1 MTNSKSDTT
10 PEPENKNSGSDSTQS
25 SELPPNPLDVLVEEE
40 PGVGEVIKKTPEV
53 ERILREHPEVAG
65 ALLQVTTQTHFS
77 GPLPPPDIMKGYED
91 ICPGAARDI
100 LDMAKNDAEHIRQMQ
115 KGALRGNTIETV
127 LGIISGLI
135 ISLSAIGAITYA
147 AVSGQP
153 VTAGVVGSVA
163 VLAGVFMRKKVT
175 RPKVSKI
182 EESDSSQETK

>member
-1 MTNSKSDTT
+1 MTNTKSDTT

-182 EESDSSQETK
+182 EENDSSQETK

>member
-1 MTNSKSDTT
+1 MTNTKSDIT

-182 EESDSSQETK
+182 EENDSSQETK